1 MALGGGC
8 EFVMHAAHRVL
19 ALESYVGL
27 VELGVGL
34 IPAGGGCKEF
44 ALQAA
49 KVASS
54 QAGNDPFPFLQN
66 VFMTVSMAKTS
77 ASALEAQELGFARD
91 SDDIVLNAHELLH
104 VAIRRARAMA
114 EAGYR
119 PPLRARAIPVA
130 GRPGIST
137 LEMTLV
143 NMKEGGFISAHDY
156 RVARSLAIALCGG
169 EVDAGTL
176 VDEDW
181 LLAVERREF
190 LALLQEEK
198 TVQRIVHMLETGKPL
213 RN

>member
-1 MALGGGC
+1 
-8 EFVMHAAHRVL
+8 MHAAHRVL

-34 IPAGGGCKEF
+34 IPAGGGCKE
-44 ALQAA
+44 LILRSA
-49 KVASS
+49 KVAAS

-66 VFMTVSMAKTS
+66 AFMTVSMARTS
-77 ASALEAQELGFARD
+77 ASALEAQELGFARE
-91 SDDIVLNAHELLH
+91 SDDIVFNAHELLY
-104 VAIRRARAMA
+104 VALRRARAMA

-119 PPLRARAIPVA
+119 PPLRARGVRVA

-137 LEMTLV
+137 LQMNLE

-156 RVARSLAIALCGG
+156 RVARSLAVALCGG
-169 EVDAGTL
+169 EVAPGTL

-181 LLAVERREF
+181 LLAIERREF